1 MKHTF
6 KIEYNILI
14 SFEVPVPEENTSK
27 VKNKF
32 KQYDALLSR
41 FKLIKKNNIIREIN
55 NTFKNEITQTSKTLI
70 LDVVFDFNKGHYI

>member
-14 SFEVPVPEENTSK
+14 SFEVPVPEENTSND
-27 VKNKF
+27 KNKF

-41 FKLIKKNNIIREIN
+41 FKLTKNNIIREIN

-70 LDVVFDFNKGHYI
+70 LDVVFDFNKGHYV

>member
-14 SFEVPVPEENTSK
+14 SFEVPVPEENTSNI
-27 VKNKF
+27 KNKF

-41 FKLIKKNNIIREIN
+41 FKLTKNNIIRE
-55 NTFKNEITQTSKTLI
+55 
-70 LDVVFDFNKGHYI
+70 

>member
-27 VKNKF
+27 DKNKF

-41 FKLIKKNNIIREIN
+41 FKLTKNNIIREIN

-70 LDVVFDFNKGHYI
+70 LDVVFDFNKGHYV

>member
-27 VKNKF
+27 DKNKF

-41 FKLIKKNNIIREIN
+41 FKLIKKQY
-55 NTFKNEITQTSKTLI
+55 NTFKNKMTQTSKTLI

>member
-27 VKNKF
+27 DKNKF

-41 FKLIKKNNIIREIN
+41 FKSIKKQY
-55 NTFKNEITQTSKTLI
+55 NT
-70 LDVVFDFNKGHYI
+70 

>member
-6 KIEYNILI
+6 KIEYSILI

-27 VKNKF
+27 DKNKF

-41 FKLIKKNNIIREIN
+41 FKSIKNNIIREIN

-70 LDVVFDFNKGHYI
+70 LDVVFDFNKGHYV